1 MVRSG
6 ISGQRILVVDD
17 EPLVCDS
24 VRWMLAE
31 DGHQVETAATG
42 KAGLDLFRKGRFDLI
57 VLDYELPGMNGDALA
72 AAIKTLDPLQ
82 PIVMIA
88 ANAEALAASGN
99 PLLGVDLVISKPFD
113 FQEFRTAVLKLLT
126 RS

>member
-1 MVRSG
+1 
-6 ISGQRILVVDD
+6 LVVDD

-113 FQEFRTAVLKLLT
+113 FQELRAAVSRLV
-126 RS
+126 RQ